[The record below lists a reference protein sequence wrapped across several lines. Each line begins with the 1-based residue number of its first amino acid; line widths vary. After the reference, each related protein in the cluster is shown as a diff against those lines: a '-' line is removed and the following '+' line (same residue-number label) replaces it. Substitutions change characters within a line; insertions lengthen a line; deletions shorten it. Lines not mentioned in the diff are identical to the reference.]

1 MNYFYSAVLIS
12 VIFLVACSTS
22 QELTYRPVDSKDL
35 WNIRIERGSVSGQ
48 FEVYIDD
55 EIVFEE
61 TPDMFNDRI
70 DEKTTYKNY
79 PLRLLVNKETD
90 FWGGEEYNLQLF
102 INNELVTQMK
112 Y

>member
-1 MNYFYSAVLIS
+1 
-12 VIFLVACSTS
+12 
-22 QELTYRPVDSKDL
+22 
-35 WNIRIERGSVSGQ
+35 
-48 FEVYIDD
+48 
-55 EIVFEE
+55 VFEE